1 MSEGAA
7 RQPRVL
13 ILGGGIAGLSAAW
26 ECHRQGCPATVLER
40 QTRAGGVVRTDR
52 VDGFVL
58 DTGPDAFLAS
68 KAGALTL
75 CRELGIEGQLI
86 QQKHPRGAYVLRG
99 GRLHALPEG
108 GAFGIATRPGPFLRS
123 TLLSPAGKLR
133 VALEPCIPRRRGQGD
148 ESAGAFFRRRFGG
161 EAARHIAQ
169 PLLGGIHA
177 GDLERLSAEAV
188 FPQLVAVERAGRSV
202 LLALRAQSRRPAAG
216 GAFRSFRD
224 GMETLVEALRQQ
236 LPAET
241 VRLQEEVCAIT
252 TQAGRW
258 VVHTTSGRRADADV
272 LLLAAPAP
280 TVAGWLGPHRP
291 EAADA
296 AAAIRYVS
304 SAGVLAVYRDAQV
317 TRPLRGSGYVS
328 TPEPGREPLLATSCL
343 SAKWDGR
350 APAGFTVLR
359 GFFGGALDEA
369 ILAHSDADLVAQ
381 AASTWSRRFGAREQP
396 VLTRVVRWT
405 RASPQHEVGHASRVQ
420 AIAKAIAT
428 LPPVDVAGSG
438 FRAVGLPDVIADA
451 RAAMRGLLD
460 RWRAR

>member
-1 MSEGAA
+1 MSDGAA
-7 RQPRVL
+7 GRPRVL

-26 ECHRQGCPATVLER
+26 ECHRQGFRPTVLER
-40 QTRAGGVVRTDR
+40 QRRAGGVVRTDR
-52 VDGFVL
+52 IDGFVL

-68 KAGALTL
+68 KPGALTL
-75 CRELGIEGQLI
+75 CRELGVDRQLI
-86 QQKHPRGAYVLRG
+86 EQKQPRGAYVLRA

-133 VALEPCIPRRRGQGD
+133 VALEPFVPRRRRPED
-148 ESAGAFFRRRFGG
+148 ESAGAFFRRRFGS

-177 GDLERLSAEAV
+177 GDLEHLSAMAV
-188 FPQLVAVERAGRSV
+188 LPQLVAVERAGRSV

-236 LPAET
+236 LPPDT
-241 VRLQEEVCAIT
+241 VRLQEEVCTLT
-252 TQAGRW
+252 TAAEHW
-258 VVHTTSGRRADADV
+258 VVHTSSGARFEADL

-280 TVAGWLGPHRP
+280 IVADWLRPHRP

-304 SAGVLAVYRDAQV
+304 SAGVLAVYRDAQIA
-317 TRPLRGSGYVS
+317 RPLCGSGYVS
-328 TPEPGREPLLATSCL
+328 TPGPGREPLLATSCL

-350 APAGFTVLR
+350 APTGFTVLR

-369 ILAHSDADLVAQ
+369 ILARGDLAL
-381 AASTWSRRFGAREQP
+381 AAEAEATWSRRFGASGPP

-405 RASPQHEVGHASRVQ
+405 RASPQHEVGHAGRVQ
-420 AIAKAIAT
+420 VIAQAIAT